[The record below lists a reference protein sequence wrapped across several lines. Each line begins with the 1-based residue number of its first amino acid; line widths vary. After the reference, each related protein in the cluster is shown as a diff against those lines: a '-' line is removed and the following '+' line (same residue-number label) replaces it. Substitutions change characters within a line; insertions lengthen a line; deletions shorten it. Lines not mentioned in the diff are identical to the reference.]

1 MRKMKGIGSFRRAS
15 FGLGSLA
22 AWTIGGLVAAALA
35 LAMASPEASPQA
47 RAAGPAVL
55 LISIDGL
62 HPDNVLEADRHGLK
76 IPTLRRLLKDGA
88 HATAMRGVLPTVTY
102 PSHTTMLTG
111 VWPVKHGIPTNVPFD
126 PLNRN
131 QGVWYWYAE
140 DIKTPTLWDA
150 ATAAGY
156 VVGSVSWP
164 VSVAAPGIAWNI
176 PEYWRAMKSP
186 EEIKLVRDIST
197 PGLFR
202 DLEPSAG
209 RYTNDL
215 DEAIPGDEARTRYAV
230 AMIRQKQVRFLTIH
244 MAGFDHV
251 EHDAGPYSREAF
263 TVLEAIDGMVAEMEA
278 AMRAADPRAIVCIV
292 SDHGFA
298 ATTKETH
305 LNAALVEAGLIRLT
319 PPRAAA
325 AQTIAEWDAA
335 AWNSGGSTAIMLKNP
350 GDRAV
355 TAKVEQLLRTLAA
368 DPANGIAAILD
379 PATIAEMGGAPGPA
393 FVVDF
398 RPGYA
403 AGGALT
409 GPVVRER
416 KTAGGAHGYA
426 PTHPELLASFFI
438 AGPGIAP
445 GKNLGEIDMRAIAPT
460 LARIMGVPLP
470 TADLKP
476 LDVAPAPPAR

>member
-1 MRKMKGIGSFRRAS
+1 VRKPQGFGSFCLMVAA
-15 FGLGSLA
+15 SLA
-22 AWTIGGLVAAALA
+22 LIAFVAASIA
-35 LAMASPEASPQA
+35 ASPQPA
-47 RAAGPAVL
+47 PAGPAVL
-55 LISIDGL
+55 LISIDGM
-62 HPDNVLEADRHGLK
+62 HPDNVLQADRHGLK
-76 IPTLRRLLKDGA
+76 IPTLRRLLREGA

-111 VWPVKHGIPTNVPFD
+111 VWPVRHGIPTNVPFD

-131 QGVWYWYAE
+131 AGVWYWYAE
-140 DIKTPTLWDA
+140 DIKAPTLWDA
-150 ATAAGY
+150 AGAGGY

-164 VSVAAPGIAWNI
+164 VSVGAPGITWNI
-176 PEYWRAMKSP
+176 PEYWRAMKSA
-186 EEIKLVRDIST
+186 EEIKLVRATST

-202 DLEPSAG
+202 DLEPIAG

-230 AMIRQKQVRFLTIH
+230 AMIGRKQVRFLTIH

-251 EHDAGPYSREAF
+251 EHDAGPYSAEAF
-263 TVLEAIDGMVAEMEA
+263 RVLEAIDGMVAEMER
-278 AMRAADPRAIVCIV
+278 AMRAADPKAIVCIV

-305 LNAALVEAGLIRLT
+305 LNAALVAAGLIRLT
-319 PPRAAA
+319 PPRPAAP
-325 AQTIAEWDAA
+325 QTIADWDAV
-335 AWNSGGSTAIMLKNP
+335 AWNSGGSAAIMLK
-350 GDRAV
+350 DAADSA
-355 TAKVEQLLRTLAA
+355 TATKVDQLLRGLAS
-368 DPANGIAAILD
+368 DGSNGIAAILD
-379 PATIAEMGGAPGPA
+379 PAKIAAMGGMPGPA

-409 GPVVRER
+409 GPVVRDR
-416 KTAGGAHGYA
+416 TTPGGAHGYA
-426 PTHPELLASFFI
+426 PTHPELLASFII

-460 LARIMGVPLP
+460 LASVMGVPLP

-476 LDVAPAPPAR
+476 LDVLQGNPPR

>member
-1 MRKMKGIGSFRRAS
+1 MRKVKGLGS
-15 FGLGSLA
+15 FGLIVVGCLVAVS
-22 AWTIGGLVAAALA
+22 LVAA
-35 LAMASPEASPQA
+35 SPGASPQ
-47 RAAGPAVL
+47 RPPSGPAVL

-62 HPDNVLEADRHGLK
+62 HPGNVLEADRHGLK
-76 IPTLRRLLKDGA
+76 IPTLRRLLREGA
-88 HATAMRGVLPTVTY
+88 HATAVRGVLPTVTY

-111 VWPVKHGIPTNVPFD
+111 VWPVRHGIPSNVPFD
-126 PLNRN
+126 PLGRN

-140 DIKTPTLWDA
+140 DIKAPTLWDA
-150 ATAAGY
+150 AKRAGY
-156 VVGSVSWP
+156 VVGSISWP
-164 VSVAAPGIAWNI
+164 VSAGAPGITWNI

-186 EEIKLVRDIST
+186 EEIKLVRAIST

-202 DLEPSAG
+202 DLEPTAG

-230 AMIRQKQVRFLTIH
+230 AMIRQKQVRFMTIH

-251 EHDAGPYSREAF
+251 EHDAGPYSAEAF
-263 TVLEAIDGMVAEMEA
+263 TVLEAIDGMVADMET

-305 LNAALVEAGLIRLT
+305 LNAALVEAGLIRAT
-319 PPRAAA
+319 PPRPSAP
-325 AQTIAEWDAA
+325 QTIADWDAA
-335 AWNSGGSTAIMLKNP
+335 AWNNGGSAAIMLKNRD
-350 GDRAV
+350 DRA
-355 TAKVEQLLRTLAA
+355 TATKVDELLRRLAA

-379 PATIAEMGGAPGPA
+379 PAKIADMGGTAGPA

-398 RPGYA
+398 RPGFA
-403 AGGALT
+403 AGGALS
-409 GPVVRER
+409 GPVVRDR
-416 KTAGGAHGYA
+416 ATTGGAHGYA
-426 PTHPELLASFFI
+426 PTHPELLASFII
-438 AGPGIAP
+438 AGPGIAA

-460 LARIMGVPLP
+460 LAGLMGVPLP

-476 LDVAPAPPAR
+476 LDVGAGGQARGAK